1 MNTQLIIFTQ
11 DNVNVIPNNSSFD
24 NANTTATAITGG
36 WQIIEP
42 SGASSSTTPL
52 ITGSGALQFLGNTGY
67 GNQSVKQQ
75 TACIFNQKYK
85 LKYHISYNSH
95 LNNASNDDKLK
106 LTGGG
111 NNIVNADVTLAD
123 DVGTHEYEF
132 ICNVT
137 NGLIEIRLDTIGANV
152 TSPLGKTIIDYVMI
166 NPIGEK
172 DTLDLYQDETIPLT
186 YTINDVREL
195 DSKKSSYSKDFDLPG
210 TKKNNKY
217 FNHIYEITADTTFN
231 PYRKARAILKQ
242 QGTVIF
248 DGNLQLMK
256 IKKKPTGEIIYTVS
270 LFNESQTFSEFLG
283 NRKLH
288 ELPLSDLEH
297 TLDFTTIMN
306 SWNSAGASAVGSGT
320 YGNTN
325 PMGDKILYP
334 MVYYQNTLSSLPAN
348 KFKINDLNGTFRPWI
363 KVKELVNRMFNESG
377 YTYTSDF
384 FNSDTFGKMYMDLNF
399 PTDESFY
406 TALENDNVAILYNTF
421 GQNYNLYATHGSHT
435 ATWNSSAGGS
445 GSGASPTLF
454 YFNAYVNSFPTTTD
468 FSYNDTTEVF
478 TSNIDGLV
486 THCYGWFRCHTLYGG
501 TIHAELHHTSPYQ
514 QSPIVRTVTQGYTNT
529 WNHFDFHFDFGNL
542 VLDDGDTVTLKFSG
556 SGYPQFS
563 NAGNERT
570 VVDAGSGTALADKS
584 KFYYDVG
591 LSYIKPSEI
600 LENTK
605 DYTQWEFFSSL
616 IKMFNLVVEPDKDN
630 PKNLKIEP
638 YSDFVDSGEV
648 RDWTSKID
656 HSVDADIQMIGDV
669 SKEVVLKYEPDPADT
684 GQEEYIEQ
692 SDISEEY
699 GSHKYETDRD
709 YYDNQEITIDAG
721 IFSATVFETFGGT
734 NQVAMPKIMGENGE
748 NIQNKP
754 RILFNNGCHDLI
766 AGGSWE
772 YEIINS
778 AGSSTVYNSGTSG
791 LTQASKI
798 LVFNHY
804 ADDYLS
810 ANLGSADDLNFGNIQ
825 PYRFNP
831 TNTFS
836 TPPNFPTNTLFVKY
850 WRDYINLVFSSKSR
864 LVIYE
869 TFLTPADIQTFSF
882 ADTIRIKGETYRVNK
897 LEYIAGSKNNK
908 TKIELLKIV

>member
-1 MNTQLIIFTQ
+1 
-11 DNVNVIPNNSSFD
+11 
-24 NANTTATAITGG
+24 
-36 WQIIEP
+36 IIEP

-67 GNQSVKQQ
+67 GNQSIKQQ

-152 TSPLGKTIIDYVMI
+152 TSPVGKTIIDYIMI

-363 KVKELVNRMFNESG
+363 KIKELVNRMFNESG

-384 FNSDTFGKMYMDLNF
+384 FNSDTFGKMYMD
-399 PTDESFY
+399 
-406 TALENDNVAILYNTF
+406 
-421 GQNYNLYATHGSHT
+421 
-435 ATWNSSAGGS
+435 
-445 GSGASPTLF
+445 
-454 YFNAYVNSFPTTTD
+454 
-468 FSYNDTTEVF
+468 
-478 TSNIDGLV
+478 
-486 THCYGWFRCHTLYGG
+486 
-501 TIHAELHHTSPYQ
+501 
-514 QSPIVRTVTQGYTNT
+514 
-529 WNHFDFHFDFGNL
+529 
-542 VLDDGDTVTLKFSG
+542 
-556 SGYPQFS
+556 
-563 NAGNERT
+563 
-570 VVDAGSGTALADKS
+570 
-584 KFYYDVG
+584 
-591 LSYIKPSEI
+591 
-600 LENTK
+600 
-605 DYTQWEFFSSL
+605 
-616 IKMFNLVVEPDKDN
+616 
-630 PKNLKIEP
+630 
-638 YSDFVDSGEV
+638 
-648 RDWTSKID
+648 
-656 HSVDADIQMIGDV
+656 
-669 SKEVVLKYEPDPADT
+669 
-684 GQEEYIEQ
+684 
-692 SDISEEY
+692 
-699 GSHKYETDRD
+699 
-709 YYDNQEITIDAG
+709 
-721 IFSATVFETFGGT
+721 
-734 NQVAMPKIMGENGE
+734 
-748 NIQNKP
+748 
-754 RILFNNGCHDLI
+754 
-766 AGGSWE
+766 
-772 YEIINS
+772 
-778 AGSSTVYNSGTSG
+778 
-791 LTQASKI
+791 
-798 LVFNHY
+798 
-804 ADDYLS
+804 
-810 ANLGSADDLNFGNIQ
+810 
-825 PYRFNP
+825 
-831 TNTFS
+831 
-836 TPPNFPTNTLFVKY
+836 
-850 WRDYINLVFSSKSR
+850 
-864 LVIYE
+864 
-869 TFLTPADIQTFSF
+869 
-882 ADTIRIKGETYRVNK
+882 
-897 LEYIAGSKNNK
+897 
-908 TKIELLKIV
+908 